1 MDNPVPSPLRVV
13 ALLQHLDQ
21 RFGAQEFG
29 QILQTLLALT
39 FRKAGYE
46 VLKNTVGVPDLVVS
60 RRDSREGYSIEVKT
74 GVTKVTLSQ
83 RDLDGVLSSGKTPVV
98 AALFMSDPSHH
109 WFLADARSLRAGS
122 YRRFELE
129 AKPRVSLA
137 FDVTEDFQRILLR
150 TQAVSME
157 GPAPLARLLATT

>member
-1 MDNPVPSPLRVV
+1 MDDPVPSPLRVV
-13 ALLQHLDQ
+13 ALLQQLDQ

-39 FRKAGYE
+39 IRKAGYE
-46 VLKNTVGVPDLVVS
+46 VLKNTVGVPDLVAS
-60 RRDSREGYSIEVKT
+60 RPDSREGYSIEVKT
-74 GVTKVTLSQ
+74 GATKIALSQ

-98 AALFMSDPSHH
+98 AALFMSDPSFR
-109 WFLADARSLRAGS
+109 WLLADARSLKAGS

-129 AKPRVSLA
+129 AKPRVSLG

-150 TQAVSME
+150 THAVSME
-157 GPAPLARLLATT
+157 GPARLARLLGAT